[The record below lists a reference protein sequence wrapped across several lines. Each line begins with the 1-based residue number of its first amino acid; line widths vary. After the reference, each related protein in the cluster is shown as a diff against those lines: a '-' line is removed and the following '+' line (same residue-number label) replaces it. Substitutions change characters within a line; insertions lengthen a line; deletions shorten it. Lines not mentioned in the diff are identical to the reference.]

1 MLRKNSL
8 LCKIF
13 RLNTSS
19 KSIFDSFMAEFHPEL
34 ETCPICGS
42 CGNCHVHDYYG
53 RTITDFIH
61 QNKTTSSLC
70 IMRVMCD
77 SCNHTHAIL
86 PDIIIPYSSYG
97 ILFVLTVLADH
108 FTKRYSLESLC
119 EKYVISA
126 KQLRK
131 WLDLWKSHKQ
141 KWLGLLNDAQ
151 TTSDSFH
158 AFLYQV
164 QDYST
169 FSMEFIRRFAH
180 SFLQSHRNPVPPNC
194 KNAHYCQK
202 VFTPDISISL
212 TT

>member
-1 MLRKNSL
+1 
-8 LCKIF
+8 
-13 RLNTSS
+13 
-19 KSIFDSFMAEFHPEL
+19 MAEFRPEL

-53 RTITDFIH
+53 RTITDFFH
-61 QNKTTSSLC
+61 QNKSTTSLC

-77 SCNHTHAIL
+77 SCDHTHAIL

-97 ILFVLTVLADH
+97 ILFVLTVLADY
-108 FTKRYSLESLC
+108 FTERYSLEYLC
-119 EKYVISA
+119 EKYDISE

-131 WLDLWKSHKQ
+131 WLTLWKSHKQ
-141 KWLGLLNDAQ
+141 KWLGLLNDAE
-151 TTSDSFH
+151 TNSDSFH
-158 AFLYQV
+158 AFLCQM
-164 QDYST
+164 QDYSS

-194 KNAHYCQK
+194 KNAHYCQQ
-202 VFTPDISISL
+202 VFTPDIPFLL